1 MKNVNKYNFPERKI
15 LKEYISEYKLGYCV
29 QKSFPIILLE
39 QSFTCD
45 FILWGFIY
53 FYFPQSMNIIL
64 IQCVYH
70 YLFEKSRRQKL
81 KKKKCFPNSPLRPF
95 NYRIYFVTWGPTKHD
110 KNEPVE
116 SSSLPHRI
124 PQEGIITRR
133 ECCSWRI
140 SLQEKRG
147 AFKMYPHI
155 IPNQHFICKYNP
167 EHISSRFNPFSTW

>member
-1 MKNVNKYNFPERKI
+1 MIYAWYGYRTKNKGHKI
-15 LKEYISEYKLGYCV
+15 HNTLIHLK
-29 QKSFPIILLE
+29 
-39 QSFTCD
+39 QSFTSD
-45 FILWGFIY
+45 SILWGFIY
-53 FYFPQSMNIIL
+53 FHFPQSMSIIF

-70 YLFEKSRRQKL
+70 YLFEKNRRQG

-95 NYRIYFVTWGPTKHD
+95 NYRIYFAARGPTKHD

-116 SSSLPHRI
+116 SCSLPHRI
-124 PQEGIITRR
+124 PKEEMIIRR
-133 ECCSWRI
+133 ECCCWRI

-167 EHISSRFNPFSTW
+167 ESTISSTLSLPGSRSPLDGELAEGGR